1 MLLSTDRPDMTWS
14 LVGTGAAFLTDE
26 DALTNGRPSSGTR
39 IQWLSGAQTTA
50 SVLKLRGTWSSGLV
64 PVRLVGLI
72 GLNLTVGLKIIA
84 ALRHDLSWN
93 YRPVEGVVVER
104 QDGVRVAWF
113 VFDQTGDD
121 QDEVDGIEFQIF
133 NDAGGYAVIDAD
145 STFDIGEAWGAPAS
159 EWCIRPSY
167 ESGRDDLSKMRK
179 SIGGQPFPVRR
190 RSETI
195 SQVEFTPLVYQSAF
209 GDQPTYGSP
218 SLSIVRES
226 LLAYQPSV
234 IVPMTAEPF
243 TGGGVDAAYVNKF
256 AEFGYANS
264 IGPIKGEAP
273 RFVMSAGFVAPP
285 ALLP

>member
-1 MLLSTDRPDMTWS
+1 MLLSTDRPDLTWT

-50 SVLKLRGTWSSGLV
+50 SFLQLRGTWVSGAQPIRLAG
-64 PVRLVGLI
+64 LVGLTLPI
-72 GLNLTVGLKIIA
+72 GLKIIA
-84 ALRHDLSWN
+84 SLRYYSSWG
-93 YRPVEGVVVER
+93 YREVEGVVVQR

-113 VFDQTGDD
+113 VFDQNGDPGDD
-121 QDEVDGIEFQIF
+121 DVAGIEFKIF
-133 NDAGGYAVIDAD
+133 NDAGGVAVIDAD
-145 STFDIGEAWGAPAS
+145 STFDIGEAWAADGS

-167 ESGRDDLSKMRK
+167 ESDREDLSKMRD

-190 RSETI
+190 RSKAI
-195 SQVEFTPLVYQSAF
+195 SQIELTPVIYGSAF
-209 GDQPTYGSP
+209 GDTG
-218 SLSIVRES
+218 LSVIRES

-234 IVPMTAEPF
+234 VVPMTAEPF
-243 TGGGVDAAYVNKF
+243 TGGGIDAAYVNKF
-256 AEFGYANS
+256 AEFGYANN